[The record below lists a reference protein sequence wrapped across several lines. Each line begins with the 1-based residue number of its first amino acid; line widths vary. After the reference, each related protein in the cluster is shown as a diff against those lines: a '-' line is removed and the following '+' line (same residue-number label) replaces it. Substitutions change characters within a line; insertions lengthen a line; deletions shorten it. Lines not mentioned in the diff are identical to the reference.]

1 MRSVVFITLFV
12 LLSVINLHAE
22 IVEAVFVWS
31 KDGTKIGYVLQ
42 STPKMTFSSTDLII
56 TSDNLEIKYPLDKLP
71 RFTFEKTENASVSEI
86 FSDVQNLFKITNHS
100 IEFTNLSENIVVK
113 IYSLDGMILVNES
126 VREGGSHSISLD
138 SLNCGLYV
146 VSVNGITYK
155 IVKK

>member
-1 MRSVVFITLFV
+1 ML
-12 LLSVINLHAE
+12 
-22 IVEAVFVWS
+22 
-31 KDGTKIGYVLQ
+31 
-42 STPKMTFSSTDLII
+42 
-56 TSDNLEIKYPLDKLP
+56 